1 LNQDSD
7 RLRHDVWA
15 NYALTQEDEASL
27 GIPNFGGQPNN
38 PYYSTMSFFKS
49 YYEKQNEWYRTNK
62 FKISQHKQ
70 VAEAIAD
77 GTYQAQIN

>member
-1 LNQDSD
+1 LNQDED

-15 NYALTQEDEASL
+15 NYALTQEDEAYL

-38 PYYSTMSFFKS
+38 AYYSTMSYFKD
-49 YYEKQNEWYRTNK
+49 YYAKQKQWYRTNK
-62 FKISQHKQ
+62 FKISQHQQ

-77 GTYQAQIN
+77 GTYQAKIN

>member
-1 LNQDSD
+1 MNQDQD

-38 PYYSTMSFFKS
+38 PYYASLGFFKK
-49 YYEKQNEWYRTNK
+49 YFEKESEWYKTNK
-62 FKISQHKQ
+62 FKIGQHKL
-70 VAEAIAD
+70 VAESIVD